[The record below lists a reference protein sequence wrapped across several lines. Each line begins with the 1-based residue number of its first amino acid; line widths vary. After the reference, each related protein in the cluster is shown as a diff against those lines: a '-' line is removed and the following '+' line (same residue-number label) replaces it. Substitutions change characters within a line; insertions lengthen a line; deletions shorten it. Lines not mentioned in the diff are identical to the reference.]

1 MSATPKAAPKP
12 PPLPASQRQIF
23 EQIREDLW
31 FGDADPNR
39 TELSAAK
46 SMAAATGKALGL
58 KPFPV
63 VAQKVLSL
71 LSNPDTHTSKITDA
85 IEKDPGLTVKLLQVT
100 NSVMYRGATD
110 ITNISDAVVRL
121 GRKTVMELVAGVA
134 AMGMFSDT
142 QGSGLTIRNHCARV
156 AAIGRVL
163 STEWKYKKVDSIF
176 ISGLLH
182 DVGKLLMMQ
191 VGDIDYNKLDQT
203 AVHTPD
209 EIHLHER
216 AQLGFDHAVLGA
228 HVLVAWKIPD
238 SIASIVA
245 LHHQPGR
252 AYAGD
257 PEKGLPVALLRL
269 ADKIEYQLL
278 QDTALDDA
286 FARAVAA
293 DDAATYAEYSADMLV
308 AMWPKFVEST
318 AEIVSIL
325 K

>member
-1 MSATPKAAPKP
+1 MSAEPKRAPKP
-12 PPLPASQRQIF
+12 PPLPAGQRQIF

-39 TELSAAK
+39 TELSA
-46 SMAAATGKALGL
+46 SQSLAATTGKALGL

-63 VAQKVLSL
+63 VAQQVIGL
-71 LSNPDTHTSKITDA
+71 LSNPDTAVGKIAST
-85 IEKDPGLTVKLLQVT
+85 IERDPGLAVKLLQVT
-100 NSVMYRGATD
+100 NSALYRGAMD
-110 ITNISDAVVRL
+110 ITNISDAVTRL
-121 GRKTVMELVAGVA
+121 GRNTVMEIVTGVA
-134 AMGMFSDT
+134 AMGLFSDT
-142 QGSGLTIRNHCARV
+142 QGSGLLVRNHCARV
-156 AAIGRVL
+156 AAIARVL
-163 STEWKYKKVDSIF
+163 SSEWRYKRVDNVF

-191 VGDIDYNKLDQT
+191 VGDIDYTKLDQT
-203 AVHTPD
+203 AVSTPD

-238 SIASIVA
+238 SIASVVA

-257 PEKGLPVALLRL
+257 PDKAIAVAMLRV
-269 ADKIEYQLL
+269 ADRIEYQLL
-278 QDTALDDA
+278 KGSELDEA
-286 FARAVAA
+286 FIRNLATE
-293 DDAATYAEYSADMLV
+293 DAASYAQYSADVLI
-308 AMWPKFVEST
+308 AMWPKFVESA
-318 AEIVSIL
+318 AEIVSIM